1 MAFGGATVPVSGTIV
16 TDLQVQ
22 EAKRVLR
29 EYEIQNQKDTVSSAL
44 FKQAT
49 QAATLLRVSIAQDQK
64 AIEASQQRQV
74 TLRTQE
80 QQARQQASTLSTQTQ
95 QARQQASTLST
106 QTQQARQ
113 QASGLDIQ
121 AQQARNGLHIQL
133 QKLLENVNQREAA
146 KLQQFLPQDPRRITF
161 IQQSQNLKSQIAD
174 YTAKNQR
181 GERVDMA
188 ALQNHYKTVFAQ

>member
-1 MAFGGATVPVSGTIV
+1 MAFGGTTVPVSGTIV

-29 EYEIQNQKDTVSSAL
+29 EYEIQNQKGNVSQAL
-44 FKQAT
+44 VDKAVQAGVV
-49 QAATLLRVSIAQDQK
+49 LNYSIGQHK
-64 AIEASQQRQV
+64 KVIEASQQRQV

-80 QQARQQASTLSTQTQ
+80 QQARQQVSALGTQTQ
-95 QARQQASTLST
+95 QARQQASV
-106 QTQQARQ
+106 
-113 QASGLDIQ
+113 LDIQ
-121 AQQARNGLHIQL
+121 AQQAKNGLHIQL
-133 QKLLENVNQREAA
+133 QKLLENVNQREVA
-146 KLQQFLPQDPRRITF
+146 KLQQFSNLQDPRRVTF

-174 YTAKNQR
+174 YTAKNLR